1 MAQQPGQINP
11 PPPLSTP
18 RLAPWEHVEELVK
31 RLDRLIELLDQWA
44 PVVPGVP
51 GVPGPP
57 GVPAAPVTIITPWQ
71 AGEPIEIYRE
81 DIREVFTAQSEMV
94 NWTTGKRLLLAVN
107 NELDQDVLI
116 QLLGSIKP
124 TVIEATDIGPIL
136 ACPTKSRISV
146 GLAWDD
152 WHPYIGCEITV
163 AVIPT
168 DGTLVIEAVVQ
179 E

>member
-1 MAQQPGQINP
+1 MEQQPGKINP
-11 PPPLSTP
+11 PPPPSTP

-31 RLDRLIELLDQWA
+31 RLDRLIELLEQWA
-44 PVVPGVP
+44 PAVPGVP
-51 GVPGPP
+51 GVPGAP
-57 GVPAAPVTIITPWQ
+57 GEPVTVIIPWQ
-71 AGEPIEIYRE
+71 AGKPVEIYR
-81 DIREVFTAQSEMV
+81 DDLREIITTQSEMV

-107 NELDQDVLI
+107 NKLDQDVLI
-116 QLLGSIKP
+116 QVIGSIKP

-136 ACPTKSRISV
+136 PCPAKSRISV

-168 DGTLVIEAVVQ
+168 DGTLIIEAVVQ